1 MSTILSQHDIDVRW
15 RDLDAN
21 QHVNNAM
28 YLSYLEEARVVWLN
42 RIIPDWSSTG
52 GVPVLAAGKLD
63 FRLPI
68 GYPARVRVRQQ
79 LLRLGR
85 SSLTLGSLLVDAADE
100 SRVYAEGEVVLV
112 WADPV
117 AATSM
122 PLPDALRQACERSTD

>member
-1 MSTILSQHDIDVRW
+1 MSTILSQLDIDVRW

-42 RIIPDWSSTG
+42 QIIVDWQATG
-52 GVPVLAAGKLD
+52 GVPVLAAARLD
-63 FRLPI
+63 FRRPI

-79 LLRLGR
+79 LNRLGR
-85 SSLTLGSLLVDAADE
+85 SSLTLGSLLLDAADE

-112 WADPV
+112 WANPLLGT
-117 AATSM
+117 AM
-122 PLPDALRQACERSTD
+122 PLPDALRAACESCAG

>member
-1 MSTILSQHDIDVRW
+1 MSTILSQLDIDVRW

-42 RIIPDWSSTG
+42 QIIPDWQATG
-52 GVPVLAAGKLD
+52 GVPVLAAVQLD
-63 FRLPI
+63 FRRPI

-79 LLRLGR
+79 LNRLGR
-85 SSLTLGSLLVDAADE
+85 SSLTLGSLLLDAMDE

-112 WADPV
+112 WANPLLGT
-117 AATSM
+117 AM
-122 PLPDALRQACERSTD
+122 PLPDALRVACESRAG

>member
-1 MSTILSQHDIDVRW
+1 MSTILSQLDIDVRW

-42 RIIPDWSSTG
+42 QIIPDWQATG
-52 GVPVLAAGKLD
+52 GVPVLAAVQLD
-63 FRLPI
+63 FRRPI

-79 LLRLGR
+79 LNRLGR
-85 SSLTLGSLLVDAADE
+85 SSLTLGSLLLDAMDE

-112 WADPV
+112 WANPLLGT
-117 AATSM
+117 AM
-122 PLPDALRQACERSTD
+122 PLPDALRVACESGAG